1 MSQETAPAAD
11 AGTVEP
17 GLAASPQTTGESA
30 PVVPESGQAQPPT
43 SPAGTRTTHDGP
55 DEPFFDPASLP
66 PELEP
71 AYKRLQGAFTRK
83 MQELSKQRQEV
94 AQKVQAYDAFSAD
107 PVGNLQKMAAQYGLK
122 ISRAEAAAQI
132 ANQQQQPQAQGSQG
146 GEWQPQTWEEVEQ
159 RAAQR
164 ARSELMKELQPIIGN
179 VQQMRA
185 QTIERQLDD
194 IDPEWR
200 VHEDSMR
207 GNLQKHP
214 TLVDDPVMLYRL
226 SIPADVQER
235 RATQAAIARIEGKT
249 RSGRVSGTTGSTVK
263 SAEATKPAATFD
275 EAVAQARRMLAEQGR
290 R

>member
-1 MSQETAPAAD
+1 
-11 AGTVEP
+11 
-17 GLAASPQTTGESA
+17 
-30 PVVPESGQAQPPT
+30 
-43 SPAGTRTTHDGP
+43 
-55 DEPFFDPASLP
+55 
-66 PELEP
+66 
-71 AYKRLQGAFTRK
+71 
-83 MQELSKQRQEV
+83 
-94 AQKVQAYDAFSAD
+94 
-107 PVGNLQKMAAQYGLK
+107 
-122 ISRAEAAAQI
+122 
-132 ANQQQQPQAQGSQG
+132 
-146 GEWQPQTWEEVEQ
+146 
-159 RAAQR
+159 
-164 ARSELMKELQPIIGN
+164 MKELQPIIGN